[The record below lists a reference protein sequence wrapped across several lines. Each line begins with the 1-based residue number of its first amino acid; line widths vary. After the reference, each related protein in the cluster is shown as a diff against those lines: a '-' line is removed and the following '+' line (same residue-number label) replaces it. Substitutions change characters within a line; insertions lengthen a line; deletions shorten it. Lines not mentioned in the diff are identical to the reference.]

1 MLAGERSDME
11 LEGVPQEATEFVQG
25 FFDSYWLRVRRD
37 LWNEAHDTV
46 VQVLVGRFQHYV
58 TFCPDGVLVLMF
70 RDSSDTF
77 IWAESSQTVLELA
90 IGSFKDSDDWRT
102 LELDQ
107 MLPGRPTHLGFD
119 LDIAF
124 RLDTEEENTTGF
136 DRLQIRFV
144 PFAYDSKF
152 WNAKNA
158 KRLAVQNLGGP
169 ARWQGNA

>member
-1 MLAGERSDME
+1 MESTRSPVPAG
-11 LEGVPQEATEFVQG
+11 A
-25 FFDSYWLRVRRD
+25 VRFLD
-37 LWNEAHDTV
+37 E
-46 VQVLVGRFQHYV
+46 
-58 TFCPDGVLVLMF
+58 LVL
-70 RDSSDTF
+70 RYGK
-77 IWAESSQTVLELA
+77 E
-90 IGSFKDSDDWRT
+90 SDDWRK

-124 RLDTEEENTTGF
+124 RLDTEDENTTGF

-152 WNAKNA
+152 WNPKNA

-169 ARWQGNA
+169 TRWQVST